1 MLTASQNSFYR
12 GIIDKT
18 IHADIATTL
27 TEELREGGCLETS
40 PLSQSSLMSAPPKRR
55 ASLAVHYDQADSE
68 DVSDDDAFE
77 ASLHEVLLRYS

>member
-1 MLTASQNSFYR
+1 MLTSSQNSFYR

-18 IHADIATTL
+18 INADIATTL